1 MNEAWHDSNPTV
13 CAHLFAFYNFNE
25 YNVYCTCHFP
35 GLELYYGKK
44 QRVVIKEW
52 LKCTMAKLRMRRGLT
67 YEIIGA
73 IWNKSRCLV
82 DVYIN
87 DWAQRWEVVGSYLS
101 NLNLTQ
107 SYLDAEGP

>member
-52 LKCTMAKLRMRRGLT
+52 
-67 YEIIGA
+67 
-73 IWNKSRCLV
+73 
-82 DVYIN
+82 
-87 DWAQRWEVVGSYLS
+87 
-101 NLNLTQ
+101 
-107 SYLDAEGP
+107 